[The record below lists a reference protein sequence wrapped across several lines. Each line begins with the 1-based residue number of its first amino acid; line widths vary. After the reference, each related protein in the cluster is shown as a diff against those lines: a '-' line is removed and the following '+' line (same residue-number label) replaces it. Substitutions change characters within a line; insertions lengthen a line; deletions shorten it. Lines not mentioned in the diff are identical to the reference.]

1 MDSCGFRGQQRVQ
14 EKMSEKWEAGSLMV
28 AVLKRKKKEER
39 KQQEVVLP
47 VVLPVVL
54 LVPGCWHEGSC
65 MSSNAH

>member
-1 MDSCGFRGQQRVQ
+1 
-14 EKMSEKWEAGSLMV
+14 MV

-47 VVLPVVL
+47 AALPA
-54 LVPGCWHEGSC
+54 PGCWYEGSW